1 MGGEAGVELDFGS
14 VGHLVEGGDEVVVEG
29 EELRVSCSEGRV
41 VHVPE
46 GDDFLDEQVNNID
59 LVVGG
64 RFELG
69 DEVGRRV

>member
-1 MGGEAGVELDFGS
+1 VGSESGVEFDFGS
-14 VGHLVEGGDEVVVEG
+14 VGHLVEGWDEVVVKG
-29 EELRVSCSEGRV
+29 KELSISRSESRV

-46 GDDFLDEQVNNID
+46 GDDLLNQQVNNID

>member
-1 MGGEAGVELDFGS
+1 MGGESGVELDFGS
-14 VGHLVEGGDEVVVEG
+14 VGHLVKGGDEVVVEG
-29 EELRVSCSEGRV
+29 EELGVSCSEGRV
-41 VHVPE
+41 VHEPKC
-46 GDDFLDEQVNNID
+46 DDLLNQQVNDID